1 MNLRRERTM
10 GAPSPRRRAAP
21 ARRLALAGLALAAL
35 GALGVGGTAFADD
48 EHDHEL
54 ARRAL
59 EQGKVLPLRTV
70 LDKVEREVQGQALK
84 VEFERDDDGRFV
96 YKIRLLQPD
105 GRVVKLKVDAVDGRV
120 LGIKRRDQPG
130 SKDQDAHPRR

>member
-1 MNLRRERTM
+1 MNIRRVPLT
-10 GAPSPRRRAAP
+10 RRR
-21 ARRLALAGLALAAL
+21 ALAGLLLA
-35 GALGVGGTAFADD
+35 ALGVGGAAFADDD

-70 LDKVEREVQGQALK
+70 LDKVEREFQGQALK